1 MAAIAGSV
9 IERIPDAG
17 GRLEDVAGRARDDDL
32 CGIDGRASRTPGRA
46 GFAGDGDE
54 VAEDGRRRRGTAGTG
69 TVEPDATDRRPVDLD
84 AVADAGRPAE
94 RRIEPE
100 RGRQDRSRDLAVI
113 VRRRGREQPDDA
125 AGPARIGLVGEADAR
140 DAGTGRSIDT
150 IRAGRQG
157 GRVEPA
163 VERQPG
169 EDDQL
174 VRGVMALD
182 IARRI
187 GLRVAEPLRLR
198 ERRVVVEWRGLV
210 GHGGQDE
217 VGRAVDD
224 ASDALDPVARE
235 VAGQGPEDRDPAADR
250 GFEAERGTRPPGDPL
265 ELRAMVGDDVL
276 VGGDHALAHRQRR
289 GDERVSG
296 LVATHQLDD
305 DVDPLVGHEMGR
317 GIGQESGWHAR
328 GDRPARIAHGDGD
341 ELESR
346 AVCRTKFVRPF
357 VQCGHDLASDGPGT
371 EDGHAQPG
379 TAHDGPWAGCG
390 IGRMVADGSRR
401 PPGERGRLHSLAMTT
416 ELAPATA
423 PLDAPAA
430 RPRIFSG
437 IQPSGIVHLGNEL
450 GAVRNYVKL
459 QSEYEAIYCIVDYHA
474 LTSTHDAHVLRTR
487 TREMAASLLALGL
500 DPDRCT
506 LFVQSHRPEVTELAW
521 LLATVTPVSW
531 LERTPTYKEKREQQS
546 DDINHG
552 LLTYPVLQ
560 AADIVIYKATL
571 VPVGKDQA
579 AHLELSR
586 EIVRAFNMRYG
597 DTFPEP
603 QAVFTEAP
611 TVLGT
616 DGVRKMSKS
625 VGNTIDVL
633 APPEV
638 IRKQVMSMV
647 TDTKRV
653 LRSDPGRPEVC
664 NVCQLQRSFGDD
676 YESLWDGER
685 TARTG
690 CVDMKRVLSDRIV
703 ARYAEPRERYLALMA
718 DPAKVDEILA
728 AGAERIRPIA
738 EATMSE
744 VREKMGLR

>member
-1 MAAIAGSV
+1 
-9 IERIPDAG
+9 
-17 GRLEDVAGRARDDDL
+17 
-32 CGIDGRASRTPGRA
+32 
-46 GFAGDGDE
+46 
-54 VAEDGRRRRGTAGTG
+54 
-69 TVEPDATDRRPVDLD
+69 
-84 AVADAGRPAE
+84 
-94 RRIEPE
+94 
-100 RGRQDRSRDLAVI
+100 
-113 VRRRGREQPDDA
+113 
-125 AGPARIGLVGEADAR
+125 
-140 DAGTGRSIDT
+140 
-150 IRAGRQG
+150 
-157 GRVEPA
+157 
-163 VERQPG
+163 
-169 EDDQL
+169 
-174 VRGVMALD
+174 
-182 IARRI
+182 
-187 GLRVAEPLRLR
+187 
-198 ERRVVVEWRGLV
+198 
-210 GHGGQDE
+210 
-217 VGRAVDD
+217 
-224 ASDALDPVARE
+224 
-235 VAGQGPEDRDPAADR
+235 
-250 GFEAERGTRPPGDPL
+250 
-265 ELRAMVGDDVL
+265 
-276 VGGDHALAHRQRR
+276 
-289 GDERVSG
+289 
-296 LVATHQLDD
+296 
-305 DVDPLVGHEMGR
+305 
-317 GIGQESGWHAR
+317 
-328 GDRPARIAHGDGD
+328 
-341 ELESR
+341 
-346 AVCRTKFVRPF
+346 
-357 VQCGHDLASDGPGT
+357 
-371 EDGHAQPG
+371 
-379 TAHDGPWAGCG
+379 
-390 IGRMVADGSRR
+390 
-401 PPGERGRLHSLAMTT
+401 MTT
-416 ELAPATA
+416 EVAPAHA
-423 PLDAPAA
+423 PLAASAA

-437 IQPSGIVHLGNEL
+437 IQPSGIVHLGNDL

-500 DPDRCT
+500 DPNVCT

-531 LERTPTYKEKREQQS
+531 LERTPTYKEKREQQA

-560 AADIVIYKATL
+560 AADIIIYKASL

-586 EIVRAFNMRYG
+586 EIVRAFNARYG

-647 TDTKRV
+647 TDTKRI
-653 LRSDPGRPEVC
+653 LRTDPGRPEVC

-690 CVDMKRVLSDRIV
+690 CVDMKKVLAERIV
-703 ARYAEPRERYLALMA
+703 ERYADARERFMELMA
-718 DPAKVDEILA
+718 DPRRVDEILA